1 MSVGATD
8 LAILAAYI
16 AGTIALGILLGRRAP
31 SAEQYTLGGREQSWL
46 LILLSIV
53 ATETSTVTFLSIPG
67 FAYGRDLTWLQI
79 AFGFLIGRVIV
90 AHLLLP
96 LFFSGAFVTAYEV
109 LNARFGGV
117 VQRAASVL
125 FVSTRTLADGLRL
138 YLTAI
143 VVQEMT
149 GWPLAVAVTVAGVAA
164 VLYTWYGGLR
174 AVLWTDAAQFAIYV
188 AGALAALWILVERA
202 PGGVGGILDR
212 AAAAGKLR
220 VFDLSLDLSE
230 PYALLAGLVG
240 GIFITLGSHG
250 VDQMMVQRYLSAR
263 SLGDARRALVAS
275 GFVVVVQF
283 ALFLFLGLALWSFYT
298 DHPPATA
305 FDRSDRVF
313 VRYILDQLPVGLVGL
328 LLGAIFAA
336 GLSGSLN
343 SCAATAARDLWRPFV
358 GAGASDQRELAVTR
372 AMTVAFGA
380 AQIAVAIGGR
390 WLEASVIE
398 AVLGIAGFT
407 SGIVLGIFFL
417 GMFARRVG
425 QRAAMIGLIAGFAGM
440 TTIYFASDLAWPW
453 YPLAGSAMTFA
464 AGWAAS
470 FIWRRQP
477 ALVS

>member
-1 MSVGATD
+1 MNVGAID
-8 LAILAAYI
+8 LSILAAYI
-16 AGTIALGILLGRRAP
+16 AGTIALGLLLGRRAP

-79 AFGFLIGRVIV
+79 AFGFLIGRLIV
-90 AHLLLP
+90 AYLLLP

-109 LNARFGGV
+109 LQARFGGM

-149 GWPLAVAVTVAGVAA
+149 GWPLAIAVTVAGVAA
-164 VLYTWYGGLR
+164 ILYTWYGGLR
-174 AVLWTDAAQFAIYV
+174 AVLWTDAAQFVIYV
-188 AGALAALWILVERA
+188 AGALAALWFLVERA

-220 VFDLSLDLSE
+220 IFDLSLDPNE

-240 GIFITLGSHG
+240 GVFITLGSHG

-263 SLGDARRALVAS
+263 NLGDARRALITS
-275 GFVVVVQF
+275 GFVVVGQF

-372 AMTVAFGA
+372 AMTVVFGA
-380 AQIAVAIGGR
+380 AQIVVAIGGR
-390 WLEASVIE
+390 WLEASVI
-398 AVLGIAGFT
+398 
-407 SGIVLGIFFL
+407 
-417 GMFARRVG
+417 
-425 QRAAMIGLIAGFAGM
+425 
-440 TTIYFASDLAWPW
+440 
-453 YPLAGSAMTFA
+453 
-464 AGWAAS
+464 
-470 FIWRRQP
+470 
-477 ALVS
+477 